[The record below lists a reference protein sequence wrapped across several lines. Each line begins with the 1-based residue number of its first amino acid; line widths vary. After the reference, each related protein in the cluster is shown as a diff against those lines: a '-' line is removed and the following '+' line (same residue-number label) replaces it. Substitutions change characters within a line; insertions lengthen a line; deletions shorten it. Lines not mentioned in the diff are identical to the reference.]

1 MKNLQT
7 PFGEIVVLADGQPL
21 VYTAIS
27 KQDERVSAC
36 YRVRIPTE
44 NHAEIACVLLPDDKS
59 VLGDASFGEGYLCME
74 FIRHSTELT
83 IGMAVDESSA
93 PSFSS
98 ETIENGLVYR
108 HVTNVESLV
117 FGIAW
122 LHDHSEHD
130 VRTWYAAD
138 PTLD

>member
-21 VYTAIS
+21 AYTAIP
-27 KQDERVSAC
+27 KQDEQVSAC

-44 NHAEIACVLLPDDKS
+44 NYVEIACVLLPDGKS
-59 VLGDASFGEGYLCME
+59 VLGDASSGEGYLCME
-74 FIRHSTELT
+74 FICHSTELT

-93 PSFSS
+93 PRFSS
-98 ETIENGLVYR
+98 NPLECGLSYGDLKDIDAL
-108 HVTNVESLV
+108 T

-122 LHDHSEHD
+122 VEDHTDNEI
-130 VRTWYAAD
+130 RTWYAAD